1 MRQKY
6 HQGKYTIKNPQ
17 KYSGKGEPTFRSS
30 WEFTFMNFC
39 DDNPSVVAWASEP
52 CKITYQNPLNGK
64 VTAYVPDFVIVY
76 MDKAGQKKAELV
88 EIKPATQSKPD
99 LARRRTDKMAV
110 VQNYAKWDAATKW
123 ANKRGM
129 RFRVLNEGDIYQ
141 NTKKPKPVKRRKN
154 NVRS

>member
-129 RFRVLNEGDIYQ
+129 RFRVLNEGDI
-141 NTKKPKPVKRRKN
+141 
-154 NVRS
+154 

>member
-30 WEFTFMNFC
+30 WEYTFMNFC

-76 MDKAGQKKAELV
+76 MDKKGNKNAELV
-88 EIKPATQSKPD
+88 EIKPATQSNPEFAK
-99 LARRRTDKMAV
+99 RRTDRAAV
-110 VQNYAKWDAATKW
+110 VQNFAKWDAATSW
-123 ANKRGM
+123 AKKRGM

-141 NTKKPKPVKRRKN
+141 NARKPKPIKRRKK
-154 NVRS
+154 

>member
-30 WEFTFMNFC
+30 WEYTFMNFC

-76 MDKAGQKKAELV
+76 MDKKGNKNAELV
-88 EIKPATQSKPD
+88 EIKPSSQSNPE

-110 VQNYAKWDAATKW
+110 VQNYAKWDAATHW
-123 ANKRGM
+123 ARKRGM

-141 NTKKPKPVKRRKN
+141 NTRKPKPVRRKKK
-154 NVRS
+154 

>member
-76 MDKAGQKKAELV
+76 EDKDKNRKAEFI
-88 EIKPATQSKPD
+88 EIKPAGQT
-99 LARRRTDKMAV
+99 LAQARSP
-110 VQNYAKWDAATKW
+110 VQKAQAIINEAKWQAAKVF
-123 ANKRGM
+123 AKRQGVG
-129 RFRVLNEGDIYQ
+129 FRVLTENELF
-141 NTKKPKPVKRRKN
+141 NNHKKRRRK
-154 NVRS
+154 

>member
-141 NTKKPKPVKRRKN
+141 NTKKPKPVKPRK
-154 NVRS
+154 RK

>member
-141 NTKKPKPVKRRKN
+141 NTKKPKPVKPGKRK
-154 NVRS
+154 

>member
-6 HQGKYTIKNPQ
+6 HKGKYTIKNPQ

-76 MDKAGQKKAELV
+76 MDKKGNKNAELI
-88 EIKPATQSKPD
+88 EIKPATQSNPD

-110 VQNYAKWDAATKW
+110 VQNYAKWDAATHW
-123 ANKRGM
+123 AKKKGM
-129 RFRVLNEGDIYQ
+129 RFRVLNENDIYQ
-141 NTKKPKPVKRRKN
+141 NTKKPKPARRKKK
-154 NVRS
+154 

>member
-52 CKITYQNPLNGK
+52 CKITYQNPRNGK

-141 NTKKPKPVKRRKN
+141 NTKKPKPVKRRKK
-154 NVRS
+154 

>member
-64 VTAYVPDFVIVY
+64 VTAYVPDFVMVY
-76 MDKAGQKKAELV
+76 MDKAGQKKAERV

-141 NTKKPKPVKRRKN
+141 NTKKPKPVKRRKK
-154 NVRS
+154 

>member
-88 EIKPATQSKPD
+88 EIKPATQSKPILHED
-99 LARRRTDKMAV
+99 VLIKWQLYRIM
-110 VQNYAKWDAATKW
+110 QN
-123 ANKRGM
+123 GM
-129 RFRVLNEGDIYQ
+129 RQLNGQTRGECVFVY
-141 NTKKPKPVKRRKN
+141 
-154 NVRS
+154 

>member
-6 HQGKYTIKNPQ
+6 HKGKYTIKNPQ

-76 MDKAGQKKAELV
+76 MDKKGNKNAELI
-88 EIKPATQSKPD
+88 EIKPATQSNPD

-110 VQNYAKWDAATKW
+110 VQNYAKWDAATHW
-123 ANKRGM
+123 AKKKGM
-129 RFRVLNEGDIYQ
+129 RFRVRNENDIYQ
-141 NTKKPKPVKRRKN
+141 NTKKPKPVRRKKK
-154 NVRS
+154 

>member
-76 MDKAGQKKAELV
+76 MDKAGKKKAELV

-141 NTKKPKPVKRRKN
+141 NTKKPKPVKPRK
-154 NVRS
+154 RK

>member
-141 NTKKPKPVKRRKN
+141 NTKKPKPVKRRKK
-154 NVRS
+154 

>member
-30 WEFTFMNFC
+30 WELTFMNFC

-76 MDKAGQKKAELV
+76 MDKAGKKKADLV
-88 EIKPATQSKPD
+88 EIKPATQSKPE
-99 LARRRTDKMAV
+99 LARRRTDKTAV
-110 VQNYAKWDAATKW
+110 VQNFAKWDAATKW
-123 ANKRGM
+123 ATKRGM

-141 NTKKPKPVKRRKN
+141 NTKKPKPVKPRK
-154 NVRS
+154 RK

>member
-1 MRQKY
+1 
-6 HQGKYTIKNPQ
+6 
-17 KYSGKGEPTFRSS
+17 
-30 WEFTFMNFC
+30 
-39 DDNPSVVAWASEP
+39 
-52 CKITYQNPLNGK
+52 
-64 VTAYVPDFVIVY
+64 

-88 EIKPATQSKPD
+88 EIKPATQSNPD

-141 NTKKPKPVKRRKN
+141 NTKKPKKGKKKHK
-154 NVRS
+154 

>member
-1 MRQKY
+1 MS
-6 HQGKYTIKNPQ
+6 QGLFLNETKISSRKIYYKKPQ

-123 ANKRGM
+123 ANKRECV
-129 RFRVLNEGDIYQ
+129 FVY
-141 NTKKPKPVKRRKN
+141 
-154 NVRS
+154 

>member
-6 HQGKYTIKNPQ
+6 HQGKYTVKNPQ

-30 WEFTFMNFC
+30 WEYTFMNFC

-76 MDKAGQKKAELV
+76 MDKKGNKNAELV
-88 EIKPATQSKPD
+88 EIKPATQSNPD

-110 VQNYAKWDAATKW
+110 VNHHAKRVAASHW
-123 ANKRGM
+123 AKKRGM

-141 NTKKPKPVKRRKN
+141 NTKKPKPVKRKKR
-154 NVRS
+154 

>member
-1 MRQKY
+1 
-6 HQGKYTIKNPQ
+6 
-17 KYSGKGEPTFRSS
+17 
-30 WEFTFMNFC
+30 
-39 DDNPSVVAWASEP
+39 
-52 CKITYQNPLNGK
+52 
-64 VTAYVPDFVIVY
+64 

-88 EIKPATQSKPD
+88 EIKPHNLSPD

-141 NTKKPKPVKRRKN
+141 NTKRKLN
-154 NVRS
+154 KEVNEYKNRGLL

>member
-141 NTKKPKPVKRRKN
+141 NTKKTQTSKTKEA
-154 NVRS
+154 

>member
-76 MDKAGQKKAELV
+76 MDKAGQR
-88 EIKPATQSKPD
+88 S
-99 LARRRTDKMAV
+99 RT
-110 VQNYAKWDAATKW
+110 
-123 ANKRGM
+123 
-129 RFRVLNEGDIYQ
+129 
-141 NTKKPKPVKRRKN
+141 
-154 NVRS
+154 S